1 MAIHRI
7 TTPAGRKKIVYEY
20 VLDKNFVKNMSLFFM
35 TVNLADLAV
44 LRKAN
49 LDDLYLYLKKLR
61 EYLISLKENSI
72 VLENGFESLCKIANV
87 QATENRERKRK
98 LIGKFKKLSSKIAFP
113 VELSFE
119 VSSGRRWAYTPKI
132 TFPPPHTGDIMR
144 RGDNKDARA
153 NILLENFLHELIALI
168 KSKYPEG
175 FETGKNKLESIIKY
189 CR

>member
-1 MAIHRI
+1 M
-7 TTPAGRKKIVYEY
+7 
-20 VLDKNFVKNMSLFFM
+20 
-35 TVNLADLAV
+35 
-44 LRKAN
+44 
-49 LDDLYLYLKKLR
+49 
-61 EYLISLKENSI
+61 
-72 VLENGFESLCKIANV
+72 LENGFESLCKIANV

-189 CR
+189 CRWASGFEEKNAAYLRAQTASFETPSDAAIKRAPHIALRLTKVRTAEDIKLVITGNEL